1 MGLTYFYL
9 LREFAAM
16 QTSRQSKWKEKKK
29 HHFLGETDRD
39 EDQSK
44 DILNSVLGEEL
55 SDSDFKAL
63 IVEAW
68 ADVVLLLKRCCNSTT
83 M

>member
-1 MGLTYFYL
+1 MK
-9 LREFAAM
+9 R
-16 QTSRQSKWKEKKK
+16 KKK